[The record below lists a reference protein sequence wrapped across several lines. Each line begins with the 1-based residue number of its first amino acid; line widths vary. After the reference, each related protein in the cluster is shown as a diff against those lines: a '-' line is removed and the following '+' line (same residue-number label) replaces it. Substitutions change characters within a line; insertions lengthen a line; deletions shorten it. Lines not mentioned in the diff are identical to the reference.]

1 MLYMLDTNICSYIIR
16 NKPQSIKSKL
26 QEVEENHTIAL
37 SSIVVSELLYGATKK
52 DSPKLMKIV
61 SAFID
66 NFIIYDYSK
75 ISAQSYANIRTDLEK
90 KGKIIGAND
99 LLIASHA
106 LSLGAVLVTNNT
118 REFERVEKL
127 SLEDWC
133 L

>member
-16 NKPQSIKSKL
+16 NKSQSIKEKL
-26 QEVEENHTIAL
+26 QEVEKNHTIAL

-52 DSPKLMKIV
+52 DSPKLMRIV

-75 ISAQSYANIRTDLEK
+75 VSAQSYANIRTDLEK
-90 KGKIIGAND
+90 KGQIIGAND
-99 LLIASHA
+99 LLIASHT

-118 REFERVEKL
+118 REFKRVEKL
-127 SLEDWC
+127 SLEDWT